1 MVNNINDLLNELY
14 ELSDLFFM
22 DKEKQAFAK
31 LSELIK
37 DINGTMTEF
46 IEKIPEYNKQGAN
59 IPIDVVVAQLNNL
72 VEGMK
77 YKDTVMLGDCIKYEL
92 IESISLYKEL
102 MEN

>member
-14 ELSDLFFM
+14 ELSNLFFM

-31 LSELIK
+31 LSELVK